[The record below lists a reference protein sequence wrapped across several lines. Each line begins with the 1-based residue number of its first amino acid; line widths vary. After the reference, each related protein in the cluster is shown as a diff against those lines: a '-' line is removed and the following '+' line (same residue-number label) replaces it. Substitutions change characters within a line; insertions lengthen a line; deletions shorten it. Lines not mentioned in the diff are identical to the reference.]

1 MLMSAWRIDV
11 CVMEEPV
18 EIYREVS
25 RARVQRDSHLI
36 GSHRPVMVS
45 ETTTTT
51 TTNYITRNIH
61 KYNLQ

>member
-25 RARVQRDSHLI
+25 RARVQRDSLLI

-45 ETTTTT
+45 ETTTA